1 MASER
6 ITMIVP
12 GPHGDREVGLSS
24 PNRVVF
30 PEVGITKHELAEYLV
45 EVSAPFL
52 AANGDRQPVAT
63 LNVTI
68 AAPLDEAARQRIGDW
83 FKARTKA
90 PAVSVNIKAEPPP
103 ARPGRKRR

>member
-1 MASER
+1 MNLVLGGCGGDSHPAASPPPAQ
-6 ITMIVP
+6 T
-12 GPHGDREVGLSS
+12 G
-24 PNRVVF
+24 
-30 PEVGITKHELAEYLV
+30 
-45 EVSAPFL
+45 SAPDITTQPSNVTVGQGL
-52 AANGDRQPVAT
+52 VIAANGDRQPVAT

>member
-6 ITMIVP
+6 STLIVP

-68 AAPLDEAARQRIGDW
+68 AAPLDEVERFDHPWVREYFHGPRARAAQAARHALQEE
-83 FKARTKA
+83 T
-90 PAVSVNIKAEPPP
+90 
-103 ARPGRKRR
+103 